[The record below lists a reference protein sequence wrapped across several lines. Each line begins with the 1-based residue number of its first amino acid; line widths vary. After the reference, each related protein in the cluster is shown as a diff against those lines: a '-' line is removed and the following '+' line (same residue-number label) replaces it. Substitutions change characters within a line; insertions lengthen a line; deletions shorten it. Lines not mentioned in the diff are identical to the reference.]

1 MDNDL
6 DMLKMLPKF
15 YFDEITPFVI
25 YLGCIFWKPLF
36 CLVNDNSYVFDNLIT
51 LENACNPFFLLWI
64 NILDGLGILIGLFS
78 RLKIIH
84 LIFYVD

>member
-6 DMLKMLPKF
+6 DMLKMLPNF

-51 LENACNPFFLLWI
+51 LENACNPFFYY
-64 NILDGLGILIGLFS
+64 GLTFWM
-78 RLKIIH
+78 
-84 LIFYVD
+84 D